1 MLMKLQIP
9 TLLVVTV
16 TVFAVLGWRPG
27 AAFGQGTEARV
38 PVLSPGIH
46 NQRLPRTGEPAIP
59 YAISIPPNY
68 SPSRPVPLVL
78 ALHYGGDPHGA
89 GRGVLSILVG
99 PALAE
104 LGAIIVAPDSVGGG
118 WSTPENE
125 NAVNTL
131 LEAVL
136 ASYSIDTK
144 KILVTGFSM
153 GGAGVW
159 HFAGKYPD
167 RFSAAVPVS
176 GRPPAS
182 AAGWRVPVLAVH
194 SRNDEVVPIGPAETR
209 IAELKKAGLRAE
221 FISLT
226 GISHYET
233 YRFVDGLRRA
243 VPWIKETWK

>member
-1 MLMKLQIP
+1 MLTKLQIP
-9 TLLVVTV
+9 ALLLFIVN
-16 TVFAVLGWRPG
+16 AG
-27 AAFGQGTEARV
+27 FGQSGESRL
-38 PVLSPGIH
+38 PVLAPGIH
-46 NQRLPRTGEPAIP
+46 NQRLPRTGEPVIH
-59 YAISIPPNY
+59 YAISIPSNY
-68 SPSRPVPLVL
+68 APSKPVPLVL
-78 ALHYGGDPHGA
+78 ALHFGGNPNGA
-89 GRGVLSILVG
+89 GRSVLGILVG

-104 LGAIIVAPDSVGGG
+104 LGAIIVAPDSIGGG

-125 NAVNTL
+125 RAVNTL

-167 RFSAAVPVS
+167 RFSAAVPVA
-176 GRPPAS
+176 GRPPES
-182 AAGWRVPVLAVH
+182 AAGWRVPILAIH
-194 SRNDEVVPIGPAETR
+194 SRNDEVVPIGPAEAR
-209 IAELKKAGLRAE
+209 IAELKKAGLRAD
-221 FISLT
+221 FIALT

-233 YRFVDGLRRA
+233 NRFVDGLRRA